1 MFSFE
6 DKCRNYL
13 CDNNGLCAN
22 LTLFL
27 VFFKK
32 VCAFFC
38 FFAEV
43 NGIYM
48 CDFDYLCFT
57 KVGCGSA
64 VFRSKASF
72 WLATALAFRYL
83 CFTKIGCG
91 SA

>member
-6 DKCRNYL
+6 NKYRNYL
-13 CDNNGLCAN
+13 CDNNGLYPD

-57 KVGCGSA
+57 K
-64 VFRSKASF
+64 
-72 WLATALAFRYL
+72 
-83 CFTKIGCG
+83 IGCG

>member
-6 DKCRNYL
+6 DKYRNYL
-13 CDNNGLCAN
+13 CDNNGLYPD

-43 NGIYM
+43 NCIYM

-57 KVGCGSA
+57 K
-64 VFRSKASF
+64 
-72 WLATALAFRYL
+72 
-83 CFTKIGCG
+83 IGCG

>member
-6 DKCRNYL
+6 DKYRNYL

-27 VFFKK
+27 AFFKK

-57 KVGCGSA
+57 K
-64 VFRSKASF
+64 
-72 WLATALAFRYL
+72 
-83 CFTKIGCG
+83 IGCG